1 MDVDAYIH
9 GDMNQFVLNLQ
20 FSECDAS
27 SFSSP
32 QSTCCGNIDG
42 SSSALSLDN

>member
-42 SSSALSLDN
+42 SNSALSLDN